1 MQTLLNRTIHGN
13 NNPDDFTDSADDGP
27 HSRRHKDSQRLSEQ
41 ARLRNLLQVAEK
53 ERIESTGRRRRTV
66 KRWSSAKFIIGAGG
80 DWWPLPE
87 EVEAISAIGGVM
99 MS

>member
-1 MQTLLNRTIHGN
+1 MHTLLNITIHVEDD
-13 NNPDDFTDSADDGP
+13 DDFTDSADDGP
-27 HSRRHKDSQRLSEQ
+27 HSLRHKDSQRLSEQ

-80 DWWPLPE
+80 DWWWPLPE
-87 EVEAISAIGGVM
+87 EVEAISVIGG
-99 MS
+99 